1 MGPTRP
7 RLRCSKVKA
16 QTSSRSSARLSLS
29 RGRRGACALGTAPRG
44 PCGRSGA
51 GWGGAR
57 AGRGRIQRRGHV
69 ALRLQGGK
77 GRLRPQAAWGLVTF
91 RRVPG
96 RGAAPGR
103 LVGRSSGLEAWH
115 RVVGYQRP
123 LDCAGGST
131 RPVSLAEMP
140 VLKSF
145 PRLHPSRLPAL
156 TITCHL
162 PHKDVLSIK

>member
-29 RGRRGACALGTAPRG
+29 RRRRGACALGTAPRG

-96 RGAAPGR
+96 RGAALGR
-103 LVGRSSGLEAWH
+103 LVGRSSGLEAWQSCGLSKALGLCRREH
-115 RVVGYQRP
+115 KACV
-123 LDCAGGST
+123 LGGNASPQEFSPT
-131 RPVSLAEMP
+131 SPEQAPGPNDNLSLA
-140 VLKSF
+140 S
-145 PRLHPSRLPAL
+145 
-156 TITCHL
+156 
-162 PHKDVLSIK
+162 